1 MHRKIIRQ
9 FHSQISLI
17 LENTCKIANIGCTAS
32 EERYLQSLLGRIES
46 VRSIDCNKEFEE
58 YKKQIDVLLKKE
70 EDSK

>member
-32 EERYLQSLLGRIES
+32 EERYLQGLLGRIGY
-46 VRSIDCNKEFEE
+46 VMSIDAKKEFEE

>member
-1 MHRKIIRQ
+1 
-9 FHSQISLI
+9 

-32 EERYLQSLLGRIES
+32 EERYLQGLLGRIGY
-46 VRSIDCNKEFEE
+46 VMSIDAKKEFEE

>member
-32 EERYLQSLLGRIES
+32 EERYLQSLLGRIEY
-46 VRSIDCNKEFEE
+46 VLSIDRNKEFEE